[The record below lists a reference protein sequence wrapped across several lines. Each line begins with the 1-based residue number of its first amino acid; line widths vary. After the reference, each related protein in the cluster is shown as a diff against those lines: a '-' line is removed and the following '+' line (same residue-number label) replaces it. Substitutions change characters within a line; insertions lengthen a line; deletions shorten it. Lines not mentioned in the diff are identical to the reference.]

1 MNVLGLVLVFGI
13 LGYDLVSVLKG
24 KKVNW
29 SERRT
34 EGLFGAGL
42 ARFAGPAVLDA
53 GGAAD
58 PIQLMKLY
66 DKIFPYPTFCV
77 KIVEIWIICCA
88 CEGNGH
94 FTNNNVTGK
103 GNLYEG
109 LLL

>member
-1 MNVLGLVLVFGI
+1 MGQGLRI
-13 LGYDLVSVLKG
+13 LQALPFWMPGAL
-24 KKVNW
+24 
-29 SERRT
+29 RT
-34 EGLFGAGL
+34 ISRG
-42 ARFAGPAVLDA
+42 
-53 GGAAD
+53 
-58 PIQLMKLY
+58 QLY

>member
-1 MNVLGLVLVFGI
+1 MGQGLRVLQALPFWML
-13 LGYDLVSVLKG
+13 
-24 KKVNW
+24 
-29 SERRT
+29 
-34 EGLFGAGL
+34 
-42 ARFAGPAVLDA
+42 